1 MTGIWEQ
8 LARQRIC
15 FGHQSVGAG
24 LVTAFSTLN
33 GGRLTIVESRDPA
46 LFRQPVF
53 AHFRVGTNRDP
64 LSKFRDFSE
73 VINGGVGEQVD
84 VAFFKLC
91 YVDVGAHTDVK
102 NVFAAYQDMMESL
115 RARYPKVVFLYV
127 TVPLRRVGGSLW
139 GWLRE
144 MTGGVDREQED
155 QVRRHAFNQLLR
167 GVYTRSGRLFD
178 LAEEEATLQDGTLSS
193 FHYRGEAVQN
203 LVSDYTDDGG
213 HLNRSAAEHIAGR
226 LAVRLSAAR

>member
-24 LVTAFSTLN
+24 LVTALSILN
-33 GGRLTIVESRDPA
+33 GGRLTLVEGRDPA
-46 LFRQPVF
+46 LFQQPVF
-53 AHFRVGTNRDP
+53 AHFRVGTNGDP
-64 LSKFRDFSE
+64 LSKFRDFSA
-73 VINGGVGEQVD
+73 VINGGVGEQID

-91 YVDVGAHTDVK
+91 YVDVGAQADVK
-102 NVFAAYQDMMESL
+102 NLFAAYQDTMESL
-115 RARYPKVVFLYV
+115 RGRYPKVVFLYV
-127 TVPLRRVGGSLW
+127 TVPLRRVGGSFL

-144 MTGGVDREQED
+144 TTGGVDREQED
-155 QVRRHAFNQLLR
+155 QARRHAFNRLLR
-167 GVYTRSGRLFD
+167 GVYARSGRLFD
-178 LAEEEATLQDGTLSS
+178 LAEEEATLQDGTSSS
-193 FHYRGEAVQN
+193 FRYRGEAVQN

-226 LAVRLSAAR
+226 LAIRLSAVR